1 MKKGMTKLVS
11 AVSAAA
17 MLISTSSVFMSTT
30 TASADDVPVLN
41 LSVDGDYYV
50 SASSVANG
58 DVSVRIKV
66 YLENTG
72 DEAYQAAKVA
82 FVSDSDTDF
91 VESTD
96 GTGKVS
102 RNIIFK
108 NLSDQTS
115 EDNKVEDS
123 VFNSTVMVT
132 KSGIQY
138 KMPYVTPF
146 CFGSINKVRKGYY
159 VYSAS
164 GVSTNRYAV
173 PMNADQVDE
182 NGNLKAENDW
192 NKGDLSASCS
202 SMKSDGN
209 GGVYFTLTEKD
220 SKDSKPV
227 AKTLSTADGSLKM
240 EKLKSGGVVFRYSYI
255 DQKTFEK
262 KNGSVKY
269 PYFDPTL
276 PKDQPLTG
284 DSDNWLWVD
293 GSKSVKVLGEKD
305 EFSLCE
311 VDAVIK
317 QGTAAGDYTISLD
330 PKETY
335 LTAVGDNGKNFSR
348 SAENGKLAT
357 TKAVIHVVNDSVPE
371 TPTDNNTQF
380 ERKPLPIG
388 DVNYDGVI
396 DSKDAVLVLKSYAE
410 ELVNGKST
418 IDVDTGDVNGDK
430 KADSKDAVIIL
441 KYYAEKLA
449 SGSSI
454 SMADFVKKQ

>member
-82 FVSDSDTDF
+82 FVSDSDANF

-108 NLSDQTS
+108 NLSSQT
-115 EDNKVEDS
+115 EDKVEES
-123 VFNSTVMVT
+123 VANSTVMVT
-132 KSGIQY
+132 KGGIQY

-146 CFGSINKVRKGYY
+146 CFGSISKTRKGNY

-164 GVSTNRYAV
+164 GVSTNRYAE
-173 PMNADQVDE
+173 PMNADKVDE
-182 NGNLKAENDW
+182 NGNLRAEKDW
-192 NKGDLSASCS
+192 NTGDLASHS
-202 SMKSDGN
+202 YMKSDGN
-209 GGVYFTLTEKD
+209 GGVYFTLTEKETPD
-220 SKDSKPV
+220 STPV
-227 AKTLSTADGSLKM
+227 TKTLSTADGSLKM
-240 EKLKSGGVVFRYSYI
+240 EKLKSGGVVFRYIYI

-284 DSDNWLWVD
+284 DSDNWLWVE

-335 LTAVGDNGKNFSR
+335 LTAVGDNGKNFQR
-348 SAENGKLAT
+348 SAENGKLTA

-371 TPTDNNTQF
+371 TPTDNTQF

-388 DVNYDGVI
+388 DVNYDGAI
-396 DSKDAVLVLKSYAE
+396 DSKDAGLVLKSYAD
-410 ELVNGKST
+410 ELANGKST

>member
-1 MKKGMTKLVS
+1 M
-11 AVSAAA
+11 
-17 MLISTSSVFMSTT
+17 
-30 TASADDVPVLN
+30 AD
-41 LSVDGDYYV
+41 S
-50 SASSVANG
+50 
-58 DVSVRIKV
+58 
-66 YLENTG
+66 
-72 DEAYQAAKVA
+72 
-82 FVSDSDTDF
+82 F
-91 VESTD
+91 
-96 GTGKVS
+96 
-102 RNIIFK
+102 
-108 NLSDQTS
+108 
-115 EDNKVEDS
+115 
-123 VFNSTVMVT
+123 
-132 KSGIQY
+132 
-138 KMPYVTPF
+138 
-146 CFGSINKVRKGYY
+146 
-159 VYSAS
+159 
-164 GVSTNRYAV
+164 
-173 PMNADQVDE
+173 
-182 NGNLKAENDW
+182 
-192 NKGDLSASCS
+192 
-202 SMKSDGN
+202 
-209 GGVYFTLTEKD
+209 
-220 SKDSKPV
+220 
-227 AKTLSTADGSLKM
+227 SL
-240 EKLKSGGVVFRYSYI
+240 
-255 DQKTFEK
+255 
-262 KNGSVKY
+262 SVKY

>member
-1 MKKGMTKLVS
+1 MKKGIIKVISTI
-11 AVSAAA
+11 SAAA
-17 MLISTSSVFMSTT
+17 MFISAAPAYASVT
-30 TASADDVPVLN
+30 TAFADDVPVLN
-41 LSVDGDYYV
+41 LSVNGDYYV
-50 SASSVANG
+50 LASSVANG
-58 DVSVRIKV
+58 DVSVRLKV

-82 FVSDSDTDF
+82 FVSDSDANF

-108 NLSDQTS
+108 NLSSQT
-115 EDNKVEDS
+115 EDKVEDS
-123 VFNSTVMVT
+123 VYNSTVMET
-132 KSGIQY
+132 KSGVQY

-146 CFGSINKVRKGYY
+146 CFGSISKTRKGYY

-164 GVSTNRYAV
+164 GVSANRYAE
-173 PMNADQVDE
+173 PMNADKIDE
-182 NGNLKAENDW
+182 NGNLIDEKIQDIGNL
-192 NKGDLSASCS
+192 GTHSY
-202 SMKSDGN
+202 MMSDGN
-209 GGVYFTLTEKD
+209 GGVYFTLTERN
-220 SKDSKPV
+220 SANSNPV
-227 AKTLSTADGSLKM
+227 TKTLSTADGSLKM
-240 EKLKSGGVVFRYSYI
+240 EKLKSGGVIFRYSYI
-255 DQKTFEK
+255 DQQSYAQ
-262 KNGSVKY
+262 KNGSIKY
-269 PYFDPTL
+269 PYFDSSL

-284 DSDNWLWVD
+284 DSDNWLWVE

-317 QGTAAGDYTISLD
+317 KGTAAGDYTVSLD

-335 LTAVGDNGKNFSR
+335 LTAVDANGKNFPR
-348 SAENGKLAT
+348 SLENGKITA

-371 TPTDNNTQF
+371 TPANNDTQF

-388 DVNYDGVI
+388 DVNYDGAI

-410 ELVNGKST
+410 ELVNGKPT
-418 IDVDTGDVNGDK
+418 VDDTGDVNGDK
-430 KADSKDAVIIL
+430 NIDSKDAVIIL

-454 SMADFVKKQ
+454 SMTDFVKK